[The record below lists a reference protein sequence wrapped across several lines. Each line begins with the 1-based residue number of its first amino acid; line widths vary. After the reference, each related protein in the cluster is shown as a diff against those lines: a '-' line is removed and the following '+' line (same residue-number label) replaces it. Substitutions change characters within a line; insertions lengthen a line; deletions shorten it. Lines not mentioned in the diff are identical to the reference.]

1 MTPLSSVLKMSGD
14 ICNTQD
20 SDVFGLQATGP
31 VDGVPTKTGV
41 LLWTADINEET
52 AAMANSQIYDVIY
65 IQADFKTTLS
75 NYNITSGTYG
85 LMLSLGTTLAN
96 GEPGPAVTCLF
107 DSNQMLGN
115 PYSFGIYT
123 SQAAKFDI
131 TNVGKLSS
139 VQLLFYQD
147 GNFTHNTS
155 TIDSVP
161 LTYPDEISNMNN
173 ILIKNIKIGFGA
185 DVTNV
190 ADETVRLFTTDDLRY
205 DNDSTTS
212 AITNEKHLKFAWYNK
227 DENGQYIGFNDGMDE
242 NGNIKWIDE
251 DAYLV
256 AAGNNA
262 KLQAQQNYDIPMD
275 ETGLE
280 LAAETRTIRDT
291 LLNVSKSLSTDLHG
305 LMSTLINRC
314 ENIASAKTYLETID
328 QYICKQEMSINQ
340 KNTLKAAANDF
351 FDWYMNALNQAA
363 AIHNKDILPT

>member
-1 MTPLSSVLKMSGD
+1 MTPLDSVLKMSGD
-14 ICNTQD
+14 ICNTSD
-20 SDVFGLQATGP
+20 SDIFGLQATGP
-31 VDGVPTKTGV
+31 RDGVPTKTGA
-41 LLWTADINEET
+41 LLWTADITEET
-52 AAMANSQIYDVIY
+52 AAMASSQIYDVIY

-131 TNVGKLSS
+131 TNIGKLSS

-155 TIDSVP
+155 TIESVP

-205 DNDSTTS
+205 DNDSTTN

-227 DENGQYIGFNDGMDE
+227 DENG
-242 NGNIKWIDE
+242 
-251 DAYLV
+251 
-256 AAGNNA
+256 
-262 KLQAQQNYDIPMD
+262 
-275 ETGLE
+275 
-280 LAAETRTIRDT
+280 
-291 LLNVSKSLSTDLHG
+291 
-305 LMSTLINRC
+305 
-314 ENIASAKTYLETID
+314 
-328 QYICKQEMSINQ
+328 
-340 KNTLKAAANDF
+340 
-351 FDWYMNALNQAA
+351 
-363 AIHNKDILPT
+363 